1 MALMLKKNNSLIS
14 LDLRDNEGLTKE
26 YSRYIYKK
34 LVLNMDRY
42 KQQRENLERRKQEQ
56 LGQRGQPDSLK
67 EPPK

>member
-1 MALMLKKNNSLIS
+1 VEGVKEMALMLKKNNSLIS

-42 KQQRENLERRKQEQ
+42 KQQRENLERRK
-56 LGQRGQPDSLK
+56 
-67 EPPK
+67 

>member
-1 MALMLKKNNSLIS
+1 MEGVKEMALMLKKNNSLIS

-42 KQQRENLERRKQEQ
+42 KQQRENLERRK
-56 LGQRGQPDSLK
+56 
-67 EPPK
+67 